1 MRFQQLED
9 NHPLSPYVRSIL
21 SLEQKKDQSH
31 TRLPFYA
38 DGFPGLIY
46 HDAGNRLRIH
56 PHNKKF
62 SPLFFYGQTIHPI
75 EIRIKGRFKLIIF
88 QLYPFVSR
96 SLFDI
101 DLSSLTDGC
110 KDMTA
115 VLKPNLPIELPT
127 KDMDAQI
134 DAISKALRELVQ
146 RKSRAFDSYI
156 RIAIERILQSKGQ
169 KNLGELA
176 TDLGISSRSL
186 ERKFFQQTAL
196 KPKQFSRIIQF
207 QSSLIQLSVKDYNK
221 LTDIVYEN
229 GYADQSHFIRV
240 FKSFTG
246 KIPSRFMSEV
256 KK

>member
-21 SLEQKKDQSH
+21 SLENKKDESN

-46 HDAGNRLRIH
+46 HDAGNRLGIH

-88 QLYPFVSR
+88 QLYPFVAR

-101 DLSSLTDGC
+101 DLPSLTDGC

-115 VLKPNLPIELPT
+115 VLYPNLPLDLRT
-127 KDMDAQI
+127 KDIDAQI
-134 DAISKALRELVQ
+134 DSISNALNDLVQ
-146 RKSRAFDSYI
+146 RKSQTFNSSI
-156 RIAIERILQSKGQ
+156 RIAIEKILRSKGQ
-169 KNLGELA
+169 KNLRELA
-176 TDLGISSRSL
+176 AELGISSRSL
-186 ERKFFQQTAL
+186 ERNFFQHTAL
-196 KPKQFSRIIQF
+196 KPKQFARIIQF

-246 KIPSRFMSEV
+246 KIPSRFISEEN
-256 KK
+256 K